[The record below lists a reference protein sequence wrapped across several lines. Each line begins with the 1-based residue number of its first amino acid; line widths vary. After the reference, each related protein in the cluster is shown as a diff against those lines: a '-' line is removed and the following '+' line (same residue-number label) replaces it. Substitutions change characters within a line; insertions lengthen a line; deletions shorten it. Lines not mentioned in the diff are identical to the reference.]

1 MEKRLSVWIED
12 QNQKTAPVDGPIIR
26 RKAISIYNYLKKE
39 AQPDEET
46 EEAES
51 SPAPSSSS
59 FPASRGWFDKFKIR
73 YNLHNVKLAGEA
85 ASADV
90 EAATEYP
97 KEVQKLIRGERLS
110 ARASLQCRR
119 DRSILEE
126 NAQ

>member
-1 MEKRLSVWIED
+1 MEKRLIVWIED
-12 QNQKTAPVDGPIIR
+12 QNQKTAPLDGPIIR

-46 EEAES
+46 ES
-51 SPAPSSSS
+51 SPAPSSS
-59 FPASRGWFDKFKIR
+59 FRASRGWFDKFKVR

-110 ARASLQCRR
+110 ARTSLQCRR